1 MELHCQCI
9 FKGFRSTCFK
19 SLGCYAGSRLWVP
32 YGRMQCMGESVK
44 VRSGTWSGLPC
55 KNRPESCKNI
65 QKQESGRSASKTALT
80 SGLSHV
86 QPQRRSKMVSHK
98 FEHASWF
105 PWFPLQWLFSC
116 HQRQST
122 HQNTVVIWG
131 ALDIISWQEIHLKDS
146 KSGMECRENDMS
158 TSESYPVLN
167 PCWRSHGAESS
178 SPAATLPPPA
188 PVVCR
193 DASSAANFPW
203 THMPRR
209 HPRHQPSP
217 LSGQPHRLGRWMAE
231 CVPNRLFGSWEV
243 RKKSPQSFNLIIVS
257 FAVSFQWLW

>member
-1 MELHCQCI
+1 MLARVCGSLMEGCNVWGSPLRFVQVP
-9 FKGFRSTCFK
+9 G
-19 SLGCYAGSRLWVP
+19 LGCHAKTVQNPAKTFKNKNQVVALPRLRWP
-32 YGRMQCMGESVK
+32 QGCRMSSPKEGAKWSVINLNMLHGFPDFPS
-44 VRSGTWSGLPC
+44 SGYF
-55 KNRPESCKNI
+55 
-65 QKQESGRSASKTALT
+65 
-80 SGLSHV
+80 HV
-86 QPQRRSKMVSHK
+86 IRG
-98 FEHASWF
+98 
-105 PWFPLQWLFSC
+105 
-116 HQRQST
+116 QST

-167 PCWRSHGAESS
+167 PCWHSHGAESS

-217 LSGQPHRLGRWMAE
+217 LSGQPQHRLGRWMAE